1 MMSRWQFLIC
11 ALFLVGCAQE
21 KRLGESF
28 IESRRYSRGWHVN
41 AHRNAPSHAP
51 ENASGNAPKSAL
63 AVSDRSSSAGAFVA
77 LSSVDAEEVA
87 MEVARRDQPEWALL
101 NFKPVDQKAAGP
113 TVPQRML
120 PKSATPYARALSPAV
135 LLTSEVLPEP
145 IAGRHPD
152 SVPGFVL
159 ALGWFF
165 GIVGE
170 VAVNYLG
177 MPLTGVSV
185 ILGILASVGG
195 YVLSRKAY
203 RASLEHPDLYPRYRL
218 ARAGRIVAIGPLLPI
233 AIYAA
238 IVVVFVLLLSALF

>member
-1 MMSRWQFLIC
+1 MVSRWLPVLC
-11 ALFLVGCAQE
+11 VLLLCGCAQE

-41 AHRNAPSHAP
+41 THRNAPAP
-51 ENASGNAPKSAL
+51 EKASTDAASRAFAAQQDSPSIQGAVAALSEDRAGGQREVDRQGQPGLARVNVKPSEQRGVESHGPQPLQPKSA
-63 AVSDRSSSAGAFVA
+63 A
-77 LSSVDAEEVA
+77 LHA
-87 MEVARRDQPEWALL
+87 Q
-101 NFKPVDQKAAGP
+101 
-113 TVPQRML
+113 
-120 PKSATPYARALSPAV
+120 ALSPAV

-152 SVPGFVL
+152 AVPGFVL
-159 ALGWFF
+159 ALGWFL

-185 ILGILASVGG
+185 ILGILASVAG
-195 YVLSRKAY
+195 YVVSRKAY
-203 RASLEHPDLYPRYRL
+203 RASLAHPDLYPRYRL

-233 AIYAA
+233 ALYAA
-238 IVVVFVLLLSALF
+238 IVVVFVLLLGAFL

>member
-1 MMSRWQFLIC
+1 MISRWLPVLC
-11 ALFLVGCAQE
+11 VLLLCGCAQE

-41 AHRNAPSHAP
+41 AHRNAPAP
-51 ENASGNAPKSAL
+51 EKASTDADSRAFAAQQNSPSIEGAVVALSGDRAGGPRVDRQRQPGLARVNVMPSEQRGVESHGPQPLQPKSA
-63 AVSDRSSSAGAFVA
+63 A
-77 LSSVDAEEVA
+77 LHA
-87 MEVARRDQPEWALL
+87 Q
-101 NFKPVDQKAAGP
+101 
-113 TVPQRML
+113 
-120 PKSATPYARALSPAV
+120 ALSPAV

-152 SVPGFVL
+152 AVPGFVL

-185 ILGILASVGG
+185 ILGILASVAG
-195 YVLSRKAY
+195 YVVSRKAY
-203 RASLEHPDLYPRYRL
+203 RASLAHPDLYPRYRL
-218 ARAGRIVAIGPLLPI
+218 ARASRIVAIGPLLPI
-233 AIYAA
+233 ALYAA
-238 IVVVFVLLLSALF
+238 IVVVFVLLLGALF

>member
-11 ALFLVGCAQE
+11 VLFLVGCAQE

-41 AHRNAPSHAP
+41 AHRSTPSHAP
-51 ENASGNAPKSAL
+51 ENASANASESAL
-63 AVSDRSSSAGAFVA
+63 AVSDRSSSADAFVTH
-77 LSSVDAEEVA
+77 SSVNPAEVQ

-101 NFKPVDQKAAGP
+101 NVKPVEQKAAGP
-113 TVPQRML
+113 TVPRRMQ
-120 PKSATPYARALSPAV
+120 PKSAVPARALSPAV

-170 VAVNYLG
+170 AAVNYLG

-238 IVVVFVLLLSALF
+238 IVVVFVLFLSALF

>member
-1 MMSRWQFLIC
+1 MMSRWQFLIWV
-11 ALFLVGCAQE
+11 LFLVGCAQE

-41 AHRNAPSHAP
+41 AHRNAPSHTP
-51 ENASGNAPKSAL
+51 ENASENASESAL
-63 AVSDRSSSAGAFVA
+63 AVFDRSPSADAFVTA
-77 LSSVDAEEVA
+77 SSVDAVEVA
-87 MEVARRDQPEWALL
+87 MEVARRDEPEWALL
-101 NFKPVDQKAAGP
+101 SFKPAE
-113 TVPQRML
+113 QREAKFTRPRRMQ
-120 PKSATPYARALSPAV
+120 PKSAALHARALPPAV
-135 LLTSEVLPEP
+135 LLTSELLPEP

-170 VAVNYLG
+170 MAVNYLG

-195 YVLSRKAY
+195 YVLCRKAY

-218 ARAGRIVAIGPLLPI
+218 ARAGRIIAISPLLPI

-238 IVVVFVLLLSALF
+238 IIVVFVLLLSALF